1 MGRAPHKPLLLLY
14 ALGRF
19 QREGARPIE
28 FSALENDLNELLRE
42 FGPPRKTSAGYPFH
56 HLTNDDLLW
65 EVRTADGG
73 SSPGPDLGPLRAL
86 HARGR
91 LHPRLVAA
99 LDADSAL
106 LPRLVRALLD
116 ADFAPSM
123 HADICQMVG
132 LDLEDAELP
141 SGMPG
146 RRDPAFRLEVLEAY
160 EYCCAFCGYDGWLNG
175 VAVGLDA
182 AHVRWRTYGGP
193 DQLGNGICL
202 CALHHRLFDRG
213 VVGLSEDGPSPFRAS
228 TSGGPRRPGVSCS
241 TLPGG
246 RRGSRNEGWSRS
258 GRSTSGG
265 MRGRCSGARPRGLI
279 GSCCPEQGHFT
290 AFHAEV
296 RLRPGWFGV
305 QAGLV
310 AGTSGSGVAQVTG
323 AGYRAA
329 K

>member
-1 MGRAPHKPLLLLY
+1 MLSVRRYSRNGERAPHKPLLLLY

-213 VVGLSEDGPSPFRAS
+213 VVGLSEERAI
-228 TSGGPRRPGVSCS
+228 TVSRKYV
-241 TLPGG
+241 G
-246 RRGSRNEGWSRS
+246 RAATSRS
-258 GRSTSGG
+258 LVLDLAGRA
-265 MRGRCSGARPRGLI
+265 AREPQRGLEPVGPQYI
-279 GSCCPEQGHFT
+279 GW
-290 AFHAEV
+290 HA
-296 RLRPGWFGV
+296 R
-305 QAGLV
+305 
-310 AGTSGSGVAQVTG
+310 QVFRG
-323 AGYRAA
+323 PARAA
-329 K
+329 